1 VPIRPTDKGKVRYHV
16 GDASAEGFAAGT
28 QYPDLM
34 LEGRDGLWRPDFA
47 VGGSN
52 LREAQNIVNHLLA
65 EIREGR
71 HDGCEIW
78 SASDNAVWSQV
89 WHKGMSSAKHLFN
102 LVLELRLAAR
112 EHEVWIHMFHISG
125 DRMIATGMD
134 GRSRGNFDR
143 GVSLGFDL
151 RQYLPLSVSPF
162 DYEGNAL
169 EDWCRSWMGPSYSP
183 PLEPCDWPER
193 GHLPGVHV
201 WAPAPAAALEALKQL
216 ACSRL
221 KRPFLVTHVVLV
233 QRLLYQEEWRRR
245 FEKEMDF
252 WFVMKPGDVWPHSAF
267 EPLLVGISFPLSRT
281 YPWLV
286 RQQRDEVVAAG
297 SQLSALSKESHVQV
311 GDYLRQL
318 WATQRPLPSV

>member
-1 VPIRPTDKGKVRYHV
+1 MRYHV

-34 LEGRDGLWRPDFA
+34 IKGRDGLWRPDFA

-52 LREAQNIVNHLLA
+52 LREAQNIVNHLLD

-102 LVLELRLAAR
+102 LVLELRLVAR

-134 GRSRGNFDR
+134 GRSRGNFDA
-143 GVSLGFDL
+143 GISLGFDL
-151 RQYLPLSVSPF
+151 RQYFPLNVSAF
-162 DYEGNAL
+162 NYNDNAL
-169 EDWCRSWMGPSYSP
+169 GSWCKSWMGSDYSS
-183 PLEPCDWPER
+183 PLEASDWYER
-193 GHLPGVHV
+193 GHLAGVHV
-201 WAPAPAAALEALKQL
+201 WSPPPAAALEALKQL
-216 ACSRL
+216 ARSRL
-221 KRPFLVTHVVLV
+221 KRPFLVTHVVLI

-252 WFVMKPGDVWPHSAF
+252 WFIMKPGTVWPDSAF
-267 EPLLVGISFPLSRT
+267 EPLLVGISFPLSRN

-286 RQQRDEVVAAG
+286 RQQRDQVVAAG
-297 SQLSALSKESHVQV
+297 RQLSQVSAESHVQV
-311 GDYLRQL
+311 GNYLRKL
-318 WATQRPLPSV
+318 WTSPRPLPSV